1 MSISSIVLSPV
12 VTDTG
17 VGMRGSAPVA
27 PVVLNAADKPAVVAG
42 VDVAAPAPSSERI
55 AQAIKQVNDAFV
67 QNGQNLYASF
77 EKDKATGINVI
88 KILDKNTEEEVRQ
101 YPSKAIIAIAES
113 LSQSN
118 EGKVHLMNIS
128 A

>member
-1 MSISSIVLSPV
+1 MSISPIILKPV
-12 VTDTG
+12 VADTG
-17 VGMRGSAPVA
+17 GGALASVPVA
-27 PVVLNAADKPAVVAG
+27 HATSNAADQHATVAG
-42 VDVAAPAPSSERI
+42 AGITDAAPSLERI

-67 QNGQNLYASF
+67 QNGQNLYAAF
-77 EKDKATGINVI
+77 EKDKATGINVV
-88 KILDKNTEEEVRQ
+88 KILDKTTKEEVSQ

>member
-1 MSISSIVLSPV
+1 MSISPIVLNPV

-27 PVVLNAADKPAVVAG
+27 HATSNAADQNAAVVGAG
-42 VDVAAPAPSSERI
+42 IADAAPSPERV

-77 EKDKATGINVI
+77 EKDKATGIDVI